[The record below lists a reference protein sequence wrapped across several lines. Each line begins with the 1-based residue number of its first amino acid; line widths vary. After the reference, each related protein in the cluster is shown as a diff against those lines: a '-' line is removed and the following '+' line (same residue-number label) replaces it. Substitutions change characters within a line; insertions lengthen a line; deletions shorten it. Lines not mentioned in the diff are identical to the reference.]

1 MQACTS
7 LSLPSPPK
15 VQTRRLQ
22 RAKVQWRARGSWTPS
37 VRRLPKWKRERS
49 RKPTR
54 LTWVL
59 SFNCRVLTFKFSNF
73 CPTNTYYTV
82 AGHVISC
89 SGIPISPS
97 YPLPLFL
104 LSFLPPSPPLLLPS
118 LPLFLHPFQ
127 AKSSSST
134 SSSKSA
140 STSEGGEGGPAEG
153 GGEEQNQDETTA
165 NSEGKILL
173 CWRQVQMTMG
183 SHSQDR

>member
-22 RAKVQWRARGSWTPS
+22 RAKVQWRARGSWTPL

-82 AGHVISC
+82 AGHIISC

-104 LSFLPPSPPLLLPS
+104 LSFLPPSFSSSSPPLLLLFSFPPFLCFFAHFRLNPLLQPRPPS
-118 LPLFLHPFQ
+118 RPLRVRVGKEDLWRV
-127 AKSSSST
+127 
-134 SSSKSA
+134 
-140 STSEGGEGGPAEG
+140 
-153 GGEEQNQDETTA
+153 EERSRTRTKQ
-165 NSEGKILL
+165 LL
-173 CWRQVQMTMG
+173 IVKVKFCFVE
-183 SHSQDR
+183 